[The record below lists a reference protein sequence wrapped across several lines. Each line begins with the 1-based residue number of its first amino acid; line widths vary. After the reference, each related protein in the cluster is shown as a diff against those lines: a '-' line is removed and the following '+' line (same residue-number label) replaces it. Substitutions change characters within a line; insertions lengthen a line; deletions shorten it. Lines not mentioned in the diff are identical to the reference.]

1 MKLVFSRKGF
11 DSGSGGA
18 PSPIVDGR
26 PISLPIPVLRGSGE
40 KSGTSYADIGMGV
53 LVERA
58 TRGRLTGA
66 DFCHH
71 DPFHA
76 DGRFAFG
83 QEAAAQGHLANQGV
97 GIGDVFLFFGLFANP
112 DGSDRHHRIFG
123 YMQID
128 EMIAVGAM
136 PDPAHAPRFAPRHPH
151 FFGTW
156 KANNTVYLGKGA
168 LAARASDALRLT
180 APGHGVSIW
189 SVPRWLCAC
198 GLTYHRHPSRWLGDD
213 RLKTVGRGQEFVT
226 DIGGCAEGRDWLGA
240 VIGEIEK

>member
-1 MKLVFSRKGF
+1 MKLIFSRKGF

-18 PSPIVDGR
+18 ASPIVDGR

-40 KSGTSYADIGMGV
+40 KSGTSYADIGLGD
-53 LVERA
+53 LVAKA

-97 GIGDVFLFFGLFANP
+97 GAGDVFLFFGLFSDA
-112 DGSDRHHRIFG
+112 DGNARHHRIFG
-123 YMQID
+123 YMTVD
-128 EMIAVGAM
+128 DVLAVGGR
-136 PDPAHAPRFAPRHPH
+136 PDAANAPIFAPRHPH
-151 FFGTW
+151 FFGQW
-156 KANNTVYLGKGA
+156 KANNTVYLGRGA
-168 LAARASDALRLT
+168 LAQRASDRLRLT
-180 APGHGVSIW
+180 APGEGVSVW
-189 SVPRWLCAC
+189 TVPPWLKQC
-198 GLTYHRHPSRWLGDD
+198 GLTYHQHPARWLAGD

-226 DIGGCAEGRDWLGA
+226 DIGGC
-240 VIGEIEK
+240 